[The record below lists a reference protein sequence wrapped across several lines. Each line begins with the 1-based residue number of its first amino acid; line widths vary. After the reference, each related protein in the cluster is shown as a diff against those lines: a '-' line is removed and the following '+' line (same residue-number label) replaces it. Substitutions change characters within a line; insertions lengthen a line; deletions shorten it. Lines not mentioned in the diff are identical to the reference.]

1 MSKRIKH
8 SKTVLILIITMVSV
22 VCFGVLAYSE
32 TNLFASETANEPLKI
47 QMYNAV
53 KTESSNTINPF
64 FRLINTGKEDISLS
78 DVKIIYYYTIDGEK
92 EQSFWC
98 DWSSVGSSNVKGIF
112 SKVNDFASDEE
123 YYLEISF
130 SNKAG
135 KLAPD
140 NSIELQIRF
149 AKNDWSNYIQSN
161 DYSFSTAT
169 SYSDWDKSVVYL
181 GNQRVWGTN
190 PYFSEDSG
198 PQTPETEEPY
208 PGEDGTQEDNDGS
221 EQEPSLPEEDID
233 TTPATLSI
241 RLEMA
246 NNNTKSTTNTISP
259 NFIINNTGEVPIEID
274 DLKIR
279 YFYTINEETEQNFW
293 CDWSSIGSSNVTN
306 SFVKMQTAMIGA
318 DYYADIG
325 FKQSA
330 GILNPGSCI
339 ELHNRIA
346 KSDWSDYDQSDDF
359 SFNNTGKKYSDWTK
373 VAVYLMIL

>member
-1 MSKRIKH
+1 M
-8 SKTVLILIITMVSV
+8 
-22 VCFGVLAYSE
+22 E
-32 TNLFASETANEPLKI
+32 
-47 QMYNAV
+47 
-53 KTESSNTINPF
+53 
-64 FRLINTGKEDISLS
+64 
-78 DVKIIYYYTIDGEK
+78 
-92 EQSFWC
+92 
-98 DWSSVGSSNVKGIF
+98 
-112 SKVNDFASDEE
+112 
-123 YYLEISF
+123 
-130 SNKAG
+130 
-135 KLAPD
+135 
-140 NSIELQIRF
+140 
-149 AKNDWSNYIQSN
+149 
-161 DYSFSTAT
+161 
-169 SYSDWDKSVVYL
+169 
-181 GNQRVWGTN
+181 
-190 PYFSEDSG
+190 
-198 PQTPETEEPY
+198 
-208 PGEDGTQEDNDGS
+208 QEDNDGS

-259 NFIINNTGEVPIEID
+259 NFIIYNTGEVPIEID